1 MKSYKFLFLFV
12 FTVITFSVSAQT
24 DHSWKQATANGYT
37 YKYVNNDPINA
48 RFYTLKNGLTVILSE
63 NKKEPRIA
71 VNVAVRAGSN
81 TDPKDHTGLAHYLE
95 HILFKGTDKFG
106 TLNWKKEQPYIDSI
120 TNAYEKYTTITD
132 PEARKKAYAEIDRL
146 SGEASK
152 YSIANEYD
160 KLMSNLG
167 SQGTN
172 AHTWYEETVY
182 KEDIPSNS
190 MDKFL
195 LIQAERFRHP
205 VIRIF
210 HTELEA
216 VYEEKNRSLDND
228 NGKAYEVFLYNLFPT
243 HNYGQQSTIGTIEHL
258 KSPSIKAIQAYYDK
272 YYVPNNMAIIMSGDF
287 KADEVIKKIDQHF
300 SYMQSKPFELYNP
313 APEKPITSVVEKE
326 VFGPSAESF
335 MMGYRTPA
343 TGTEDAL
350 VLQVINRLLYNGSA
364 GLFDINLNKNQKVQ
378 GASVSFQQLKD
389 YGMFVL
395 SASPKEGQTL
405 EELRPLL
412 LTELNKIKSGDF
424 DFALVKSIVANFKL
438 GELRRTDNNNARLG
452 SLLTSYIQSK
462 GTNWNADVSS
472 LDDMHKV
479 TKEQIVKV
487 ANKYFGEN
495 YVVVNKR
502 KGVDTDMVKVEKPA
516 ITPVETNAGK
526 ASPFVEKI
534 SAMPVGNIKP
544 QWLDYDKEITRG
556 KAGIADVLYVQNK
569 DNALFNLYYRFDIG
583 SWSNPTLSNAV
594 AYLQFLGTD
603 KMSAEEISKAF
614 YDIACSYNIS
624 VGAENTTISIS
635 GLQENFEK
643 AVSLFEEVLRNVKP
657 DEAALATLKGRWIK
671 GRENSKLNKAA
682 IATGLRTYAQFGAKN
697 PFNTV
702 ISNEELNNLK
712 AGDLVNQLD
721 QLMNYEHTVIYYGPK
736 PMKEFVQAI
745 QKNHTIPSSFTK
757 APEKISFTYAKQEKN
772 KVLFADYDMVQS
784 EVFWVRNIKPFDA
797 SQEAMVS
804 IFNNYFGGGMGSIVF
819 QTIRESK
826 ALAYSTGASYV
837 SPSKKEDPFT
847 AMAYVGSQAD
857 KMNEAIVAMNELLN
871 VLPASERGYT
881 LAVDAFKKD
890 IETERI
896 VKDAIIFNYLAGLKK
911 GYNGDERK
919 ELYAKA
925 DKITFSD
932 IQKFHQADLA
942 NKAYTYCV
950 VASKDKVSMTDL
962 EKIGEVRKLTLK
974 ELFGY

>member
-1 MKSYKFLFLFV
+1 MNFNKFLFLLV
-12 FTVITFSVSAQT
+12 FTATTFTVSAQT
-24 DHSWKQATANGYT
+24 DYSWKQATSNGYT
-37 YKYVNNDPINA
+37 YKYVNNDPIKA
-48 RFYTLKNGLTVILSE
+48 RFYTLKNGLTVILTE

-81 TDPKDHTGLAHYLE
+81 TDPREHTGLAHYLE

-106 TLNWKKEQPYIDSI
+106 TLNWQKEKPYIDSI
-120 TNAYEKYTTITD
+120 TDAYEKYGAITD
-132 PEARKKAYAEIDRL
+132 PAKRKVAYAEIDRL

-182 KEDIPSNS
+182 EEDIPSNS

-195 LIQAERFRHP
+195 IIQAERFRKP

-228 NGKAYEVFLYNLFPT
+228 GGKAYEVMLYNLSPT

-287 KADEVIKKIDQHF
+287 KADEVIKKIDQQF
-300 SYMQSKPFELYNP
+300 SYMKPKPFEEYNP
-313 APEKPITSVVEKE
+313 AAEKPIASVVEKE

-335 MMGYRTPA
+335 MLAYRTPA
-343 TGTEDAL
+343 SGTDDAL
-350 VLQVINRLLYNGSA
+350 VLSVISQLLYNGSA

-378 GASVSFQQLKD
+378 GARVGLSQMKD

-412 LTELNKIKSGDF
+412 LTQLNKIKSGDF
-424 DFALVKSIVANFKL
+424 DFTLVKSIVANFKL
-438 GELRRTDNNNARLG
+438 GELRGTDNNNARM
-452 SLLTSYIQSK
+452 SALLDSYIHSK
-462 GTNWNADVSS
+462 GTNWKGEVSA
-472 LDDMHKV
+472 LDNMGKV
-479 TKEQIVKV
+479 TKDNIVKV

-502 KGVDTDMVKVEKPA
+502 KGVDKDKVKVEKPA

-526 ASPFVEKI
+526 ASPFVQKV
-534 SAMPVGNIKP
+534 SAMSVNKIQP
-544 QWLDYDKEITRG
+544 QWLDFDKEISRG
-556 KAGIADVLYVQNK
+556 KVGIANVLYVQNK
-569 DNALFNLYYRFDIG
+569 DNDLFNMYYRFDIG

-603 KMSAEEISKAF
+603 KLSAEQISKAF
-614 YDIACSYNIS
+614 YDIACNYNIS
-624 VGAENTTISIS
+624 VGSETTTISIT
-635 GLQENFEK
+635 GLQENFDK
-643 AVSLFEEVLRNVKP
+643 AVTLLEDVLRNVKP
-657 DEAALATLKGRWIK
+657 DEAALASLKGRWLK
-671 GRENSKLNKAA
+671 GRENSKLNKGA
-682 IATGLRTYAQFGAKN
+682 IASGLRSYAQFGAKN

-702 ISNEELNNLK
+702 LSNDGLNQLK
-712 AGDLVNQLD
+712 SADLVNQLHN
-721 QLMNYEHTVIYYGPK
+721 LMNYEHTIIYYGPK
-736 PMKEFVQAI
+736 SMDQFVQ
-745 QKNHTIPSSFTK
+745 TITKKHSLPSAFTK
-757 APEKISFTYAKQEKN
+757 APEKKTFAYTKQDKN
-772 KVLFADYDMVQS
+772 RVLFADYDMVQS
-784 EVFWVRNIKPFDA
+784 EVFWIRNIKPFDA
-797 SQEAMVS
+797 SQEATVS

-826 ALAYSTGASYV
+826 ALAYSTSARYM

-857 KMNEAIVAMNELLN
+857 KMNEAVGAMNELLN
-871 VLPASERGYT
+871 DLPESDMAYK
-881 LAVDAFKKD
+881 LAVDAVKKD

-896 VKDAIIFNYLAGLKK
+896 VKDGIIFNYLGGLKM
-911 GYNGDERK
+911 GYQGDERK
-919 ELYAKA
+919 ELYSKA
-925 DKITFSD
+925 DKITFND
-932 IQKFHQADLA
+932 IKKFHQSDLA
-942 NKAYTYCV
+942 HKAYTYCV
-950 VASKDKVSMTDL
+950 VASKDKVKMDDL
-962 EKIGEVRKLTLK
+962 AKMGEVQTITLE

>member
-1 MKSYKFLFLFV
+1 MNLHKLLSLFL
-12 FTVITFSVSAQT
+12 FTVITFSVNAQT
-24 DHSWKQATANGYT
+24 DHSWKNATSNGYT
-37 YKYVNNDPINA
+37 YKYVNNDPFNA

-71 VNVAVRAGSN
+71 VNIAVRAGSN

-106 TLNWKKEQPYIDSI
+106 TLNWEKEKPYIDSI
-120 TNAYEKYTTITD
+120 TNAYEEYTTITD
-132 PEARKKAYAEIDRL
+132 PEKRKAAYAEIDRL

-182 KEDIPSNS
+182 TEDIPSNS

-195 LIQAERFRHP
+195 LIQAERFRKP

-228 NGKAYEVFLYNLFPT
+228 GRKAYEVFLYTLFPT
-243 HNYGQQSTIGTIEHL
+243 HNYGQQSTIGTIDHL
-258 KSPSIKAIQAYYDK
+258 KNPSIVAIQAYYDK

-287 KADEVIKKIDQHF
+287 KADEVIKKIDTHF
-300 SYMQSKPFELYNP
+300 AYMQKKPLELYTP

-343 TGTEDAL
+343 SGTDDAL
-350 VLQVINRLLYNGSA
+350 VLSVISQLLYNGSA

-378 GASVSFQQLKD
+378 SASVGFQQLKD
-389 YGMFVL
+389 YGMFIL
-395 SASPKEGQTL
+395 SATPKEGQTL

-412 LTELNKIKSGDF
+412 LAELNKIKSGDF
-424 DFALVKSIVANFKL
+424 DFDLVKSIVANFKL
-438 GELRRTDNNNARLG
+438 GELRSTDNNDARLG
-452 SLLTSYIQSK
+452 ALMTSYIQSK
-462 GTNWNADVSS
+462 GENWKKEVAA
-472 LDDMHKV
+472 LDDMSKV
-479 TKEQIVKV
+479 TKAQIVAV

-502 KGVDTDMVKVEKPA
+502 KGVDKDMVKVEKPA

-526 ASPFVEKI
+526 ASPFVQKI
-534 SAMPVGNIKP
+534 SAMPVENIKP
-544 QWLDYDKEITRG
+544 EWLDYDKEITRG

-569 DNALFNLYYRFDIG
+569 DNELFNLYYRIDIG

-594 AYLQFLGTD
+594 AYLQFLRTD

-624 VGAENTTISIS
+624 VGTENTTISIT

-643 AVSLFEEVLRNVKP
+643 AVSLFEEVLHNVKS
-657 DEAALATLKGRWIK
+657 DEAALTALKGRWMK
-671 GRENSKLNKAA
+671 ARENSKLNKGA
-682 IATGLRTYAQFGAKN
+682 IASGLRSYAMFGAKN

-712 AGDLVNQLD
+712 ASDLVNQLG
-721 QLMNYEHTVIYYGPK
+721 QLMNYGHTIIYYGPK
-736 PMKEFVQAI
+736 PMKEFVQTI
-745 QKNHTIPSSFTK
+745 QKKHALPAAFVK
-757 APEKISFTYAKQEKN
+757 APEKIAFNYATQEKN

-797 SQEAMVS
+797 SQEAMVD

-826 ALAYSTGASYV
+826 ALAYSTSARYV

-857 KMNEAIVAMNELLN
+857 KMNEAIAAMNELLN
-871 VLPASERGYT
+871 VLPASDRGYT

-890 IETERI
+890 IETQRI
-896 VKDAIIFNYLAGLKK
+896 TKDGIIFNYLAGLRK
-911 GYNGDERK
+911 GYKGDVRK
-919 ELYAKA
+919 QLYEKA
-925 DKITFSD
+925 GTITFSD
-932 IQKFHQADLA
+932 MQKFHQADLA
-942 NKAYTYCV
+942 NKPYTYCV
-950 VASKDKVSMTDL
+950 VASKDKVKMSDL
-962 EKIGEVRKLTLK
+962 EKIGELETIPLEK
-974 ELFGY
+974 LFGY

>member
-1 MKSYKFLFLFV
+1 MNLYKFLILFIFSV
-12 FTVITFSVSAQT
+12 TTFSVGAQT
-24 DHSWKQATANGYT
+24 DHSWKQATSNGYT
-37 YKYVNNDPINA
+37 YKFVNNDPINA
-48 RFYTLKNGLTVILSE
+48 RFYTLKNGLTVILTE

-71 VNVAVRAGSN
+71 INVAIRAGSN
-81 TDPKDHTGLAHYLE
+81 TDPKEHTGLAHYLE

-106 TLNWKKEQPYIDSI
+106 TLNWEKEKPYIDSI
-120 TNAYEKYTTITD
+120 TNAYENYTTLTD
-132 PEARKKAYAEIDRL
+132 SSERKAAYAEIDRL

-172 AHTWYEETVY
+172 AHTWFEETVY

-195 LIQAERFRHP
+195 LIQAERFRKP

-228 NGKAYEVFLYNLFPT
+228 GRKAYEVFLYNLFPT

-258 KSPSIKAIQAYYDK
+258 KSPSINAIQAYYDK

-300 SYMQSKPFELYNP
+300 SYMQTKPLELYNP
-313 APEKPITSVVEKE
+313 TPEKPITSVVEEE

-343 TGTEDAL
+343 SGTDDAL
-350 VLQVINRLLYNGSA
+350 VLSVISQLLYNGSA

-378 GASVSFQQLKD
+378 GAGVSFQQLKD

-395 SASPKEGQTL
+395 SATPKEGQTL

-412 LTELNKIKSGDF
+412 LNELNKIKSGDF

-438 GELRRTDNNNARLG
+438 GELRSTDNNNARLG
-452 SLLTSYIQSK
+452 ALLTSYIHSK
-462 GTNWNADVSS
+462 GDNWKGEVSA
-472 LDDMHKV
+472 LDDMSKV
-479 TKEQIVKV
+479 SKAQIVQV

-495 YVVVNKR
+495 YIVVNKR
-502 KGVDTDMVKVEKPA
+502 KGVDKDMVKVDKPS

-526 ASPFVEKI
+526 ASPFVETI
-534 SAMPVGNIKP
+534 SAMPVGNIQP
-544 QWLDYDKEITRG
+544 QWLDYNKEISRG

-569 DNALFNLYYRFDIG
+569 ENDLFNLYYRFDI
-583 SWSNPTLSNAV
+583 SSRSNPTLSNAV

-657 DEAALATLKGRWIK
+657 DEAALTALKGRWIK
-671 GRENSKLNKAA
+671 GRENSKLNKGA
-682 IATGLRTYAQFGAKN
+682 IAAGLRSYAQYGSKN

-702 ISNEELNNLK
+702 ISNDELNNLK
-712 AGDLVNQLD
+712 ASDLVGQLD
-721 QLMNYEHTVIYYGPK
+721 QLMNYEHTIIYYGPK

-745 QKNHTIPSSFTK
+745 KKEHTIPATFTK
-757 APEKISFTYAKQEKN
+757 APEKITFDYTTQNKN

-784 EVFWVRNIKPFDA
+784 EVFWIRNIKPFDA

-819 QTIRESK
+819 QVIRESK
-826 ALAYSTGASYV
+826 ALAYSTAARYN
-837 SPSKKEDPFT
+837 SPFKKEDPFT
-847 AMAYVGSQAD
+847 VMAYVGSQAD
-857 KMNEAIVAMNELLN
+857 KMNEAVDAMNELLN
-871 VLPASERGYT
+871 DLPVSERGYT

-896 VKDAIIFNYLAGLKK
+896 VKDGIIFNYLAGLRK
-911 GYNGDERK
+911 GYKGDVRK
-919 ELYAKA
+919 DQYAKA

-932 IQKFHQADLA
+932 IQKFHKADLA

-950 VASKDKVSMTDL
+950 VASKDKVKMSDL
-962 EKIGEVRKLTLK
+962 EKIGEVEKVSL
-974 ELFGY
+974 EDLFGY

>member
-1 MKSYKFLFLFV
+1 MKSYKLLFVFV
-12 FTVITFSVSAQT
+12 FTVLSFSVSAQT
-24 DHSWKQATANGYT
+24 NHSWKQATANGYT

-106 TLNWKKEQPYIDSI
+106 TLNWEKEQPYIDSI
-120 TNAYEKYTTITD
+120 TNAYENYTKITD

-182 KEDIPSNS
+182 QEDIPSNS

-195 LIQAERFRHP
+195 LIQAERFRKP

-228 NGKAYEVFLYNLFPT
+228 GGKAYEVFLYNLFPT

-300 SYMQSKPFELYNP
+300 SYMQSKPFEVYNP

-343 TGTEDAL
+343 TGTQDAL
-350 VLQVINRLLYNGSA
+350 VLSVINRLLYNGAA

-462 GTNWNADVSS
+462 GANWNGDVSS
-472 LDDMHKV
+472 LDDMNKV

-502 KGVDTDMVKVEKPA
+502 KGVDPDIVKVEKPS

-534 SAMPVGNIKP
+534 SAMSVGSIKP

-643 AVSLFEEVLRNVKP
+643 AVTLFEEVLRNVKP
-657 DEAALATLKGRWIK
+657 DEAALATLKGRWLK
-671 GRENSKLNKAA
+671 GRENNKLNKGA
-682 IATGLRTYAQFGAKN
+682 IASGLRTYAQYGAKN

-712 AGDLVNQLD
+712 ASDLVNQLG
-721 QLMNYEHTVIYYGPK
+721 QLMSYEHAIIYYGPK
-736 PMKEFVQAI
+736 PINEFVQSI
-745 QKNHTIPSSFTK
+745 QKKHAIPSSFTK
-757 APEKISFTYAKQEKN
+757 APAKISFTYAKQDKN

-784 EVFWVRNIKPFDA
+784 EVFWIRNIKPFDA
-797 SQEAMVS
+797 SQEAMIE

-826 ALAYSTGASYV
+826 ALAYSTSARYV

-857 KMNEAIVAMNELLN
+857 KMNEAIAAMNELLN
-871 VLPASERGYT
+871 DLPANDRAYT
-881 LAVDAFKKD
+881 LAIDAFKKD

-896 VKDAIIFNYLAGLKK
+896 TKDAIIFNYLAGLRK
-911 GYNGDERK
+911 GYKGDERK
-919 ELYAKA
+919 DLYAKA
-925 DKITFSD
+925 DRITFAD
-932 IQKFHQADLA
+932 MQKFHQADLA
-942 NKAYTYCV
+942 NKAYTYSV
-950 VASKDKVSMTDL
+950 VASKDKVSMSDL
-962 EKIGEVRKLTLK
+962 EKIGEVQKVTLE

>member
-1 MKSYKFLFLFV
+1 MNLYKFLFLFV
-12 FTVITFSVSAQT
+12 FTATSFTISAQT
-24 DHSWKQATANGYT
+24 DHSWKQATSNGYT
-37 YKYVNNDPINA
+37 YKYVNNDPIKA
-48 RFYTLKNGLTVILSE
+48 RFYTLKNGLTVILTE

-81 TDPKDHTGLAHYLE
+81 TDPKEHTGLAHYLE

-106 TLNWKKEQPYIDSI
+106 TLNWQKEKPYIDSI
-120 TNAYEKYTTITD
+120 TEAYEKYTTIND
-132 PEARKKAYAEIDRL
+132 PAKRKAAYAEIDRL

-182 KEDIPSNS
+182 NEDIPSNS
-190 MDKFL
+190 IDKFL
-195 LIQAERFRHP
+195 MIQAERFRKP
-205 VIRIF
+205 VIRLF

-228 NGKAYEVFLYNLFPT
+228 GGKAYEVLLYNLFPT

-287 KADEVIKKIDQHF
+287 KADEVIKKIDQQF
-300 SYMQSKPFELYNP
+300 AYMKSKPFDLYNP
-313 APEKPITSVVEKE
+313 APEKPIASVVEKD
-326 VFGPSAESF
+326 VFGPSAESLI
-335 MMGYRTPA
+335 MAYRTPA
-343 TGTEDAL
+343 SGTDDAL
-350 VLQVINRLLYNGSA
+350 VLGVISQLLYNGSA

-378 GASVSFQQLKD
+378 SARVGLSQMKD

-412 LTELNKIKSGDF
+412 LTQLNKIKSGDF
-424 DFALVKSIVANFKL
+424 DFSLVKSIVANFKL
-438 GELRRTDNNNARLG
+438 GELRATDNNDARMDALMN
-452 SLLTSYIQSK
+452 SYIHSK
-462 GTNWNADVSS
+462 GTNWKGEVSA
-472 LDDMHKV
+472 LDDMSKV
-479 TKEQIVKV
+479 SKDRIVQV
-487 ANKYFGEN
+487 AKKYFGEN

-502 KGVDTDMVKVEKPA
+502 KGVDPDNVKVEKPA

-526 ASPFVEKI
+526 ASPFVQKV
-534 SAMPVGNIKP
+534 SAMKVSNIQP
-544 QWLDYDKEITRG
+544 QWLDYNKEISRG

-569 DNALFNLYYRFDIG
+569 DNELFNLYYRFDIG

-603 KMSAEEISKAF
+603 KLSAEQISKAF

-624 VGAENTTISIS
+624 VGTENTTISIT
-635 GLQENFEK
+635 GLQENFNK
-643 AVSLFEEVLRNVKP
+643 AVALLEDVLRNVKP
-657 DEAALATLKGRWIK
+657 DEAALTSLKGRWMK
-671 GRENSKLNKAA
+671 GRENSKLNKGA
-682 IATGLRTYAQFGAKN
+682 IASGLRSYAQYGPKN

-702 ISNEELNNLK
+702 LSNDQLNQLK
-712 AGDLVNQLD
+712 SADLVGQLHN
-721 QLMNYEHTVIYYGPK
+721 LMNYSHTIIYYGPK
-736 PMKEFVQAI
+736 SMDQFVQSI
-745 QKNHTIPSSFTK
+745 SKLHQIPSSFTK
-757 APEKISFTYAKQEKN
+757 APEKIAFAYTTQDKN

-784 EVFWVRNIKPFDA
+784 EVYWVRNIKPFDA
-797 SQEAMVS
+797 SQEATVS

-826 ALAYSTGASYV
+826 ALAYSTMARYV

-847 AMAYVGSQAD
+847 AIAYVGSQAD
-857 KMNEAIVAMNELLN
+857 KMNEAVGAMNELLN
-871 VLPASERGYT
+871 TLPESERAYT

-896 VKDAIIFNYLAGLKK
+896 VKDGIIFNYLGGLRK
-911 GYNGDERK
+911 GYAGDERK
-919 ELYAKA
+919 EMYAKA
-925 DKITFSD
+925 DKVTFSD
-932 IQKFHQADLA
+932 IKKFHQADLA

-950 VASKDKVSMTDL
+950 VASKDKVKIEDL
-962 EKIGEVRKLTLK
+962 KKIGDVQTISLE

>member
-1 MKSYKFLFLFV
+1 MNLYKFLFLFV
-12 FTVITFSVSAQT
+12 FTTATFSISAQT
-24 DHSWKQATANGYT
+24 DHSWKEATSNGYI

-71 VNVAVRAGSN
+71 INIAVRAGSN
-81 TDPKDHTGLAHYLE
+81 TDPRDHTGLAHYLE

-106 TLNWKKEQPYIDSI
+106 TLNWEKEKPYLDSI
-120 TNAYEKYTTITD
+120 SDAYEKYTTLTD
-132 PEARKKAYAEIDRL
+132 PEERKAAYAEIDRL

-172 AHTWYEETVY
+172 AHTWFEETVY

-195 LIQAERFRHP
+195 LIQAERFRNP

-216 VYEEKNRSLDND
+216 VYEEKNRTLDND
-228 NGKAYEVFLYNLFPT
+228 GRKAYEVFLYNLFPT

-258 KSPSIKAIQAYYDK
+258 KNPSIIAIQAYYDK
-272 YYVPNNMAIIMSGDF
+272 YYVPNNMAVIMSGDF
-287 KADEVIKKIDQHF
+287 KSDEVIKKIDQHF
-300 SYMQSKPFELYNP
+300 SYMQSKPLELYNP
-313 APEKPITSVVEKE
+313 APEKPITTVIEKE

-343 TGTEDAL
+343 SGTDDAL
-350 VLQVINRLLYNGSA
+350 VLSVISQLLNNGSA

-378 GASVSFQQLKD
+378 SAGVSFQQLKD

-395 SASPKEGQTL
+395 SATPKEGQSL

-424 DFALVKSIVANFKL
+424 DFSLVKSIVANFKL
-438 GELRRTDNNNARLG
+438 GELRSTDNNNARLDA
-452 SLLTSYIQSK
+452 LLTSYIHSK
-462 GTNWNADVSS
+462 GNNWKSEVSA
-472 LDDMHKV
+472 LDDMNKV
-479 TKEQIVKV
+479 SKEQIVRV

-502 KGVDTDMVKVEKPA
+502 KGVDQNMVKVEKPA

-526 ASPFVEKI
+526 ASPFVEKV
-534 SAMPVGNIKP
+534 SAMPVGKIQP
-544 QWLDYDKEITRG
+544 QWLDYSKEISRA

-569 DNALFNLYYRFDIG
+569 DNELFNLYYRFDIG

-603 KMSAEEISKAF
+603 KLSAEEISKAF

-624 VGAENTTISIS
+624 VGTENTTISIS
-635 GLQENFEK
+635 GLQENFDK
-643 AVSLFEEVLRNVKP
+643 AVALFEEVLLNVKP
-657 DEAALATLKGRWIK
+657 DEAALTALKGRWLK
-671 GRENSKLNKAA
+671 GRENSKLNKSALA
-682 IATGLRTYAQFGAKN
+682 SGLRSYAQFGPKN

-712 AGDLVNQLD
+712 ATDLVNQLG
-721 QLMNYEHTVIYYGPK
+721 QLMNYEHTIIYYGPK
-736 PMKEFVQAI
+736 PMKEFVTTI
-745 QKNHTIPSSFTK
+745 QKKHKIPSSFTK
-757 APEKISFTYAKQEKN
+757 APEMISFNYTTQDKN
-772 KVLFADYDMVQS
+772 KVLFANYDMVQS
-784 EVFWVRNIKPFDA
+784 EVSWVRNSKPFDA
-797 SQEAMVS
+797 SQEAMVR

-819 QTIRESK
+819 QVIRESK
-826 ALAYSTGASYV
+826 ALAYSTSARYI
-837 SPSKKEDPFT
+837 SPYKKEDPFT
-847 AMAYVGSQAD
+847 VMAYVGSQAD
-857 KMNEAIVAMNELLN
+857 KMNEAIDAMNELLN
-871 VLPASERGYT
+871 DLPVSERAYT

-890 IETERI
+890 IETQRI
-896 VKDAIIFNYLAGLKK
+896 EKDGIIFNYLAGLRK
-911 GYNGDERK
+911 GYTGDVRK
-919 ELYAKA
+919 DQYAKA

-932 IQKFHQADLA
+932 IQKFHKTDLA
-942 NKAYTYCV
+942 NKAYTYCI
-950 VASKDKVSMTDL
+950 VASDDKVKMSDL
-962 EKIGEVRKLTLK
+962 EKIGEVKKLSLE